1 MNKKNILTV
10 LLRKWN
16 SYQTSKINIKK
27 TPGPDS
33 FAGEFYQI
41 FKKEKWTN
49 LYAEKTTTQ
58 FIYGGAN

>member
-41 FKKEKWTN
+41 FKKEK
-49 LYAEKTTTQ
+49 
-58 FIYGGAN
+58 